1 MNARTR
7 GEIYTD
13 NEWKDRLCFRWEAE
27 YGCDDEG
34 GVELTKRYA
43 ILTLK
48 EVSLVV
54 SLPGSDVEAPDTL
67 DVFQK
72 FLRAVY
78 RSNLNANPD
87 CPGFT
92 ARFAQ
97 LVLRQ
102 EPKATFVTVDLGGHG
117 SSEGTLGNASAS
129 FLTADLERW
138 ADSVLTM
145 LEQLDELA
153 PRRRHRR

>member
-1 MNARTR
+1 MSARTS

-13 NEWKDRLCFRWEAE
+13 NEWKERLCFRWAAE
-27 YGCDDEG
+27 YGRDDEG
-34 GVELTKRYA
+34 GLELTKRHA

-48 EVSLVV
+48 EVSLVA
-54 SLPGSDVEAPDTL
+54 SLPDSGFEAPDTL

-72 FLRAVY
+72 FLHAVY
-78 RSNLNANPD
+78 RSNLNVNPD
-87 CPGFT
+87 NPGFT
-92 ARFAQ
+92 AKFEQ

-102 EPKATFVTVDLGGHG
+102 EPKATSVTVDLGGHG
-117 SSEGTLGNASAS
+117 AAEGTLGNASAS
-129 FLTADLERW
+129 FLTSDLEHW

-145 LEQLDELA
+145 LEQLDALA